1 MIIEVL
7 GAGLGA
13 SLLFGLIGMAP
24 AGVIIAMSGQAL
36 RPQVRAF
43 GMGIFFTVYY
53 AIMLVTP
60 SVAGAIRDTTGNALE
75 PIWLAIILFALVIPL
90 SIAFRYFKHPR
101 TFGVEKKV

>member
-24 AGVIIAMSGQAL
+24 AGVIIAMSEQAL

-53 AIMLVTP
+53 ASCWSRPQLQAQYEIRQVMLWGPYGLP
-60 SVAGAIRDTTGNALE
+60 SSCS
-75 PIWLAIILFALVIPL
+75 PW
-90 SIAFRYFKHPR
+90 
-101 TFGVEKKV
+101 